1 MNRSLRPLGPAL
13 VLLAVA
19 ALAVFAA
26 GCSRKDK
33 STNPVG
39 DDLPAEILN
48 LMRDRT
54 TGSIDVGCMGCHN
67 PTSSPRVD
75 LTTYSSVYANRS
87 LVRSKI
93 NGGTMTGYLLPG
105 EPQVIINWIDA
116 GAPR

>member
-1 MNRSLRPLGPAL
+1 MNRPLHPIRVAL
-13 VLLAVA
+13 LLAA
-19 ALAVFAA
+19 AGTLIALAS
-26 GCSRKDK
+26 GCSRKDR

-39 DDLPAEILN
+39 DDLPAQILN

-54 TGSIDVGCMGCHN
+54 SGSTDLGCMGCHN
-67 PTSSPRVD
+67 PTAPGRVD

-93 NGGTMTGYLLPG
+93 NGGSMTGYLLSG
-105 EPQVIINWIDA
+105 EPQVIISWIDA